1 MDNIILIGMPSAGKS
16 SAGVVLAKALGKSF
30 LDADLLIQEQE
41 GELLQSILNT
51 RGIEAFLD
59 LEGDV
64 LASIQCSNTVIAPGG
79 SSIYRDHAMQ
89 HLRELGAVVY
99 LQLSLEEVER
109 RLNNLSSRGVALRPG
124 ETLADLYNFRVPLYE
139 KYAHIT
145 IPCDGQDLGETVA
158 AIRAALDAY
167 SGKEI

>member
-30 LDADLLIQEQE
+30 LDADLLIQERE
-41 GELLQSILNT
+41 GDLLQNILNE

-64 LASIQCSNTVIAPGG
+64 LASIRCENTVIAPGG

-89 HLRELGAVVY
+89 HLRELGTVVY

-109 RLNNLSSRGVALRPG
+109 RLYNLSSRGVALRPG
-124 ETLADLYNFRVPLYE
+124 ETLADLYNFRTPLYE
-139 KYAHIT
+139 KYAHVT
-145 IPCDGQDLGETVA
+145 VRCDGQDLAETVA
-158 AIRAALDAY
+158 AIRAALSEY
-167 SGKEI
+167 SGKEV

>member
-1 MDNIILIGMPSAGKS
+1 MDNIILIGMPGAGKS

-30 LDADLLIQEQE
+30 LDADLLIQERE
-41 GELLQSILNT
+41 GDLLQNILNE
-51 RGIEAFLD
+51 RGIDAFLD

-64 LASIQCSNTVIAPGG
+64 LASIQCQNTVIAPGG

-89 HLRELGAVVY
+89 HLRELGTVVY

-109 RLNNLSSRGVALRPG
+109 RIFNLSSRGVALRPG
-124 ETLADLYNFRVPLYE
+124 ETFADLYNFRTPLYE

-145 IPCDGQDLGETVA
+145 VPCDGQTLGETII
-158 AIRAALDAY
+158 AIRAALSAY
-167 SGKEI
+167 SGQEV

>member
-30 LDADLLIQEQE
+30 LDADLLIQERE
-41 GELLQSILNT
+41 GTLLQNILNE
-51 RGIEAFLD
+51 RGIEAFLN

-89 HLRELGAVVY
+89 HLRELGTVVY

-109 RLNNLSSRGVALRPG
+109 RLYNLSSRGVALRPG
-124 ETLADLYNFRVPLYE
+124 ETLADLYDFRIPLYE
-139 KYAHIT
+139 KYAHVT
-145 IPCDGQDLGETVA
+145 VTCDGQDLGETVE
-158 AIRAALDAY
+158 AIRAALRAY
-167 SGKEI
+167 SGEEV

>member
-30 LDADLLIQEQE
+30 LDADLLIQERE
-41 GELLQSILNT
+41 GDLLQNILNE

-89 HLRELGAVVY
+89 HLRKLGTVVY

-109 RLNNLSSRGVALRPG
+109 RLYNLSSRGVALRPG
-124 ETLADLYNFRVPLYE
+124 ETLADLYNFRIPLYE
-139 KYAHIT
+139 KYAHII
-145 IPCDGQDLGETVA
+145 IPCDGQDLGETVS
-158 AIRAALDAY
+158 AIRTALSAY
-167 SGKEI
+167 SGEEV